1 MRKPWP
7 AKRERMRLG
16 VGAVKE
22 ENVKHRKKRKKRKSK
37 KKK

>member
-7 AKRERMRLG
+7 AQRPRVRLG
-16 VGAVKE
+16 TGVIKK
-22 ENVKHRKKRKKRKSK
+22 ENVKPRKKRKKRKSK